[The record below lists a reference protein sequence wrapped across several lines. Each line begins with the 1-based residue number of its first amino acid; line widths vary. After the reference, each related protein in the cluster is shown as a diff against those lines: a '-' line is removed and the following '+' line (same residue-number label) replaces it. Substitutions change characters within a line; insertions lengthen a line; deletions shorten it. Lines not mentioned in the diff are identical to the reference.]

1 VISNSNS
8 LDAVII
14 FQIAGKKCA
23 CEVDFIREVAK
34 ASSIYKI
41 PNNHP
46 LVEGILN
53 LRGMIIPVIRF
64 SSLFNQNSSE
74 QQSSLILV
82 ANVSSFCV
90 GLLVEHVFKVEKI
103 VDKKYINK
111 EAISKDKS
119 DDKNEIKD
127 ISNPQEEIDISW
139 IPRRF
144 LKKVVMLESGSKCAL
159 LNSKSLSQAL
169 WAYVPDRERGE

>member
-1 VISNSNS
+1 VISNSNA

-64 SSLFNQNSSE
+64 SSLLNQNANE
-74 QQSSLILV
+74 QRSSLILV
-82 ANVSSFCV
+82 VNVNSFCV
-90 GLLVEHVFKVEKI
+90 GLLVEHIFKVEKI
-103 VDKKYINK
+103 INK
-111 EAISKDKS
+111 KDITQEPNSKDKS
-119 DDKNEIKD
+119 DDKNEIED
-127 ISNPQEEIDISW
+127 TSSPQEEIDISW

-144 LKKVVMLESGSKCAL
+144 FKKVVMLESGSKCAL
-159 LNSKSLSQAL
+159 LDSKSLSQAL
-169 WAYVPDRERGE
+169 WAYVPDRERGK